1 MRLED
6 KVAIVTGAA
15 SGIGRATA
23 ETFAREGA
31 RVVAVDMN
39 GDGAAAVS
47 ENLTGD
53 GHLALACDVSDCDR
67 VNEVVA
73 QAIEHAGPIT
83 TLFNCAGV
91 DRLPGDGFDEAIA
104 RRELPILHMGEDA
117 FLKMLTIHVAGS
129 FYFSKYT
136 IPSML
141 QVGGGSIINVSS
153 IAGVA
158 GWGGSAYASAKGG
171 VLGLTRSLAREAGAA
186 GIRVN
191 VIAPGVIE
199 TPMTDEVPE
208 PMLEPMI
215 ALTPL
220 RKMGGA
226 DDIAN
231 AALYLASDESGF
243 VTGQTLSVNGGLVPS

>member
-1 MRLED
+1 MRLEN

-15 SGIGRATA
+15 SGIGKATA
-23 ETFAREGA
+23 ELFAREGA

-39 GDGAAAVS
+39 GDGAKATA
-47 ENLTGD
+47 EALAGT
-53 GHLALACDVSDCDR
+53 GHLGLACDVSDSGR
-67 VNEVVA
+67 VREVVTE
-73 QAIEHAGPIT
+73 AIGYAGPVT

-91 DRLPGDGFDEAIA
+91 DRLPGDGFDEALA
-104 RRELPILHMGEDA
+104 KRELPILHMGEDA

-141 QVGGGSIINVSS
+141 QARGGSIINVSS

-158 GWGGSAYASAKGG
+158 GWGSSAYASAKGG
-171 VLGLTRSLAREAGAA
+171 VLGLTRSLAREAGPA

-191 VIAPGVIE
+191 VIAPGVID
-199 TPMTDEVPE
+199 TPMTDKVPE

-220 RKMGGA
+220 RKKGVA